1 MKTSVKLIALAA
13 AIAVLPACTRI
24 ETGEVGLRRGFD
36 KQVKNE
42 ELLPGS
48 FNQTIIG
55 EVLTFPVKEVAV
67 KVEDMTPLARDN
79 STMKDFDALVT
90 YNINQSQV
98 AEIFNAKNK
107 SFHAVHNGDVLL
119 MYNYIFNASRNAIYK
134 SARKYEALDMADNR
148 QAMETEIKEQIVRTL
163 AEEKL
168 DGTIAKN
175 KSFHAVHNGD
185 VYLMYNYI
193 FNASRNAIY
202 KSARKYE
209 ALDMADN
216 RQAMETE
223 IKEQI
228 VRTLAEEKLDGTITI
243 SQVLIRNI
251 VPADSVVASAN
262 ELVKAKNEF
271 KTEEVKVAT
280 ARKRNESMQANPMA
294 IPLLMAEAQAEA
306 MRQLPGAI
314 ANFKGQ
320 TLVINGVVTP
330 TVQTNGVK

>member
-1 MKTSVKLIALAA
+1 MRKVFVLSILAS
-13 AIAVLPACTRI
+13 AVLATGCTRI

-36 KQVKNE
+36 KQVKTE

-48 FNQTIIG
+48 FNQTIVG
-55 EVLTFPVKEVAV
+55 EVLTFPIKEITV
-67 KVEDMTPLARDN
+67 KVEDMTPLAKDN
-79 STMKDFDALVT
+79 STMKDFDAIVT

-98 AEIFNAKNK
+98 AEIYNAKNK
-107 SFHAVHNGDVLL
+107 SFHA
-119 MYNYIFNASRNAIYK
+119 
-134 SARKYEALDMADNR
+134 
-148 QAMETEIKEQIVRTL
+148 T
-163 AEEKL
+163 
-168 DGTIAKN
+168 
-175 KSFHAVHNGD
+175 HNGD

-216 RQAMETE
+216 RQSMETE

-228 VRTLAEEKLDGTITI
+228 VKTLAEEKMDGTITI
-243 SQVLIRNI
+243 GQVLIRNI

-262 ELVKAKNEF
+262 ELVKAKNEY

-280 ARKRNESMQANPMA
+280 AKKRNESMQANPMA
-294 IPLLMAEAQAEA
+294 IPLLKAEAEAEA
-306 MRQLPGAI
+306 MRNLPNAI

-330 TVQTNGVK
+330 TVNTNNNK